1 MFLKKRAQGGDLFYY
16 ADGPE
21 VDLVQCGDTAA
32 VFTNVSWS
40 LEAAETRRRE
50 VAGLSAA
57 RQRFPKARLEL
68 IAHEPGQPSLPVPIK
83 KLLAWQYLLG

>member
-21 VDLVQCGDTAA
+21 VDLVQCGDAGT
-32 VFTNVSWS
+32 VFTNVCWT

-50 VAGLSAA
+50 VAGLDAA
-57 RQRFPKARLEL
+57 RRRFPKARLEL
-68 IAHEPGQPSLPVPIK
+68 IAHEPGQPSLPAPIK
-83 KLLAWQYLLG
+83 KLLSWQYLLG